1 MFNFRPGK
9 LLLILS
15 IFCLLLAAPLW
26 ATDEYTESTGRDCAV
41 CHIDPSGGGE
51 LTTAGDAYAIFLQG
65 TDTRDSASGSGFSLF
80 KLIIG
85 YLHVLFG
92 IFWFGT
98 ILYIHLVL
106 RPAYASRGLPRS
118 EVKLGLTS
126 MVIMGVTG
134 TILTFYRVPSFE
146 ALTDTR
152 FGILLSIKIGLYL
165 LMVSTGLFAVF
176 IVGPRMRRK
185 KAALITKKEGDLT
198 PSELA
203 QCDGQE
209 GRPAYIAFRGAIYD
223 VGESRLWKN
232 GNHLNRHPA
241 GVDLTEI
248 LSQAPHGEDKVMAM
262 PRVGTLLAEKEP
274 GLTPPQK
281 IFYFMA
287 YTNLVLVLLIV
298 LVLALWKWL

>member
-1 MFNFRPGK
+1 MFNSSSCK

-15 IFCLLLAAPLW
+15 FFILLLAAPLW
-26 ATDEYTESTGRDCAV
+26 ATDEYAESTDRDCIV

-51 LTTAGDAYAIFLQG
+51 LTPAGDAYASFLQG
-65 TDTRDSASGSGFSLF
+65 TDAVDAGAGFSLF
-80 KLIIG
+80 KLVIG

-92 IFWFGT
+92 VFWFGT
-98 ILYIHLVL
+98 ILYVHLVL

-118 EVKLGLTS
+118 EVKLGLAS

-134 TILTFYRVPSFE
+134 AILTFYRVPSLDV
-146 ALTDTR
+146 LTDTR
-152 FGILLSIKIGLYL
+152 FGLLLSIKICLYL
-165 LMVSTGLFAVF
+165 MMVSTGLFAVF
-176 IVGPRMRRK
+176 FIGPRMRKK
-185 KAALITKKEGDLT
+185 KAAFSAKKEGDLT
-198 PSELA
+198 LSELG

-223 VGESRLWKN
+223 VSQSRLWKN

-262 PRVGTLLAEKEP
+262 PRVGSLLADKEP

-287 YTNLVLVLLIV
+287 YTNLVFVLLII

>member
-1 MFNFRPGK
+1 MFNSRPGT

-15 IFCLLLAAPLW
+15 LLSLLLAAPLW
-26 ATDEYTESTGRDCAV
+26 ATEDYAESTDRDCAV
-41 CHIDPSGGGE
+41 CHVDPSGGGD
-51 LTTAGDAYAIFLQG
+51 LTTAGHTYASFLQR
-65 TDTRDSASGSGFSLF
+65 TDTAGPDAGFSLF

-98 ILYIHLVL
+98 ILYIHLIL
-106 RPAYASRGLPRS
+106 KPAYASRGLPRS
-118 EVKLGLTS
+118 EVKLGLAS

-134 TILTFYRVPSFE
+134 TILTFYRVPSLE
-146 ALTDTR
+146 VLTDTR

-176 IVGPRMRRK
+176 FIGPRMRRK
-185 KAALITKKEGDLT
+185 KAALTAKQEGDLT

-223 VGESRLWKN
+223 VGQSRLWKN

-241 GVDLTEI
+241 GVDLTEV

-262 PRVGTLLAEKEP
+262 PRVGSLLADKEP

-281 IFYFMA
+281 VFYFMA
-287 YTNLVLVLLIV
+287 YTNLGLVLLIV

>member
-1 MFNFRPGK
+1 MFNSLHGK

-15 IFCLLLAAPLW
+15 LFSLLLAAPLW
-26 ATDEYTESTGRDCAV
+26 ATDEYAESTGRDCAV

-51 LTTAGDAYAIFLQG
+51 LTTAGHAYASFLQG
-65 TDTRDSASGSGFSLF
+65 TDTAEPGADFSLF
-80 KLIIG
+80 KLIVG

-106 RPAYASRGLPRS
+106 KPAYASRGLPRS
-118 EVKLGLTS
+118 EVKLGLAS

-134 TILTFYRVPSFE
+134 AILTFYRVPSLE
-146 ALTDTR
+146 VLTDTR

-176 IVGPRMRRK
+176 FVGPRMRRK
-185 KAALITKKEGDLT
+185 KAALTAKQEGDLT

-223 VGESRLWKN
+223 VGQSRLWKN

-241 GVDLTEI
+241 GVDLTDV

-262 PRVGTLLAEKEP
+262 PRVGTLLADKEL

-281 IFYFMA
+281 VFYFMA
-287 YTNLVLVLLIV
+287 YTNLGLVLLIV

>member
-1 MFNFRPGK
+1 MFKSRPGK
-9 LLLILS
+9 FLLILS
-15 IFCLLLAAPLW
+15 LFSLLLAAPLW
-26 ATDEYTESTGRDCAV
+26 ATDEYAESTGRDCAV

-51 LTTAGDAYAIFLQG
+51 LTTAGIAYASFLQG
-65 TDTRDSASGSGFSLF
+65 TDTAEPGTGFSIF
-80 KLIIG
+80 KLIVG

-106 RPAYASRGLPRS
+106 KPAYASRGLPRS
-118 EVKLGLTS
+118 EVKLGLAS

-134 TILTFYRVPSFE
+134 AILTFYRVPSFE
-146 ALTDTR
+146 FLTDTR

-176 IVGPRMRRK
+176 FVGPRMRRK
-185 KAALITKKEGDLT
+185 KAALSAKQEGDLT
-198 PSELA
+198 PPELA
-203 QCDGQE
+203 QCDGQG

-223 VGESRLWKN
+223 VGQSRLWKN

-241 GVDLTEI
+241 GVDLTEV
-248 LSQAPHGEDKVMAM
+248 LSQAPHGEDKVLAM
-262 PRVGTLLAEKEP
+262 PRVGTLLADKEP

-287 YTNLVLVLLIV
+287 YTNLGLVLLIV
-298 LVLALWKWL
+298 LVLAFWKWL